1 MQEQTARQQGRARAR
16 QARVKVREEQVQRER
31 RLARLGERVA
41 VAVAE
46 RDAVVADCE
55 QRTGRALRSMVKDE
69 GLSTREALAWCGDE
83 ALTAREVYRLIRDA
97 EAGGESAQG
106 EQGLVCGA
114 PLPCVS
120 GAPVPGRG

>member
-41 VAVAE
+41 VAE

-55 QRTGRALRSMVKDE
+55 QRAGRALRSLVKDE
-69 GLSTREALAWCGDE
+69 GLSTRERW
-83 ALTAREVYRLIRDA
+83 R
-97 EAGGESAQG
+97 
-106 EQGLVCGA
+106 GA
-114 PLPCVS
+114 
-120 GAPVPGRG
+120 ATRR

>member
-31 RLARLGERVA
+31 RLARLGER

-83 ALTAREVYRLIRDA
+83 ALTTREVYRLIRA
-97 EAGGESAQG
+97 EAGGESAQD

>member
-41 VAVAE
+41 VAE

-69 GLSTREALAWCGDE
+69 GLSTREALAWCGVE
-83 ALTAREVYRLIRDA
+83 LTAREVHRLIREADA
-97 EAGGESAQG
+97 GVESSQGGNGKAHP
-106 EQGLVCGA
+106 A

-120 GAPVPGRG
+120 GAPAPGRG